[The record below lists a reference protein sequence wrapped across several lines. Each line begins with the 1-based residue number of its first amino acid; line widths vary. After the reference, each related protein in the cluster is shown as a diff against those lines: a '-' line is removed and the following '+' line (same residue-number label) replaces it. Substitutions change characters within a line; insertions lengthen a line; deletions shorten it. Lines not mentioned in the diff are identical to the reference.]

1 MICNLFPSQRSEKQK
16 LRGWESRRTST
27 NSTARLPS
35 WTSFSKHYP
44 GYGVLKSWRSCSLA
58 SEMTSP
64 MTLFLIIKYHV
75 LFLCTRQIAAEV
87 SAPLAKTDEI
97 VLISGNDSTTADV
110 ARLVGQI
117 PPAMA
122 ALTGVD
128 VSKVFSKL
136 PGAKVIPPASA
147 K

>member
-1 MICNLFPSQRSEKQK
+1 
-16 LRGWESRRTST
+16 
-27 NSTARLPS
+27 
-35 WTSFSKHYP
+35 
-44 GYGVLKSWRSCSLA
+44 
-58 SEMTSP
+58 

-75 LFLCTRQIAAEV
+75 LSLCSRQIAAEV

-136 PGAKVIPPASA
+136 PGAKVVPPASA